1 MGAGSTLR
9 VARLG
14 TVDYRAALGLQDAL
28 VAAHLRDEIA
38 DTLLLLEHPHVFT
51 LGRGADERFV
61 VAPPAGVPVVR
72 VSRGGQVTYHGPGQL
87 VGYPILRLDSAAR
100 DVLRYLRNL
109 EQVTIDALAPLGI
122 AAERRPGL
130 TGVWAGGR
138 KLASIGV
145 GIRRWVTCHG
155 FAINVA
161 TDLAY
166 FNAIVPCG
174 IAGCEMTS
182 VAALGRTDITVDA
195 VASAIAKSFI
205 GVFGYEAERA
215 QEAAELWRIAGDAQ
229 AGAQTAAQA

>member
-1 MGAGSTLR
+1 MSGKATLR

-14 TVDYRAALGLQDAL
+14 TVDYQAALRLQDAL
-28 VAAHLRDEIA
+28 VAARLSDEIA

-51 LGRGADERFV
+51 LGRGANERFII
-61 VAPPAGVPVVR
+61 APLAGVPRFR

-87 VGYPILRLDSAAR
+87 VGYPIIKLDGASR
-100 DVLRYLRNL
+100 DVGCYLRNL
-109 EQVTIDALAPLGI
+109 EQALIDALARLGV

-145 GIRRWVTCHG
+145 GIRRWVTLHG

-161 TDLAY
+161 TDLRY

-182 VAALGRTDITVDA
+182 VAALGRVNVSVNAFANATVQ
-195 VASAIAKSFI
+195 SFI
-205 GVFGYEAERA
+205 DVFGYAGARP
-215 QEAAELWRIAGDAQ
+215 QDSAELWRLAG
-229 AGAQTAAQA
+229 AAQARARS